1 MYMTSE
7 NQALKVPKDVISTRI
22 PSIPFLMD
30 SELDVEISSLG
41 RTEDIAFSPSGDR
54 LAIAGHLKH
63 RILLFSIDRQSN
75 SEGPLMR
82 LSTPQTIE
90 SDAFLYPHG
99 IFWVDESTIIVAN
112 RQGDACFVRVPSNPE
127 KGFFQITPI
136 HPIGLTSKG
145 IVQSP
150 GSVSVKHLGDGW
162 VDVLLCNNYV
172 HQVSQ
177 HIFILDEKVKPVA
190 DSILLQKGL
199 DIPDGVAQ
207 SQDGHWIAISN
218 HNEHAVRVYR
228 NDELLD
234 IDSEPVATLF
244 GVNYPHGL
252 RFTSCGKYLL
262 VADAGLPFVHIYYS
276 SNGDWC
282 GEINPVASINVIDD
296 NAFNRG
302 QYNIQEGGPK
312 GIDITA
318 DNKIMVVT
326 NHEQPL
332 AFFDLGSFFQK
343 LDLQTTNSRPHIDAH
358 ICLTRHFRGMSR
370 ALAENQAVL
379 EAEKIKNKQM
389 EFKLSVIKSSYSW
402 KMTAPFRIISRG
414 LAE

>member
-1 MYMTSE
+1 MTGD
-7 NQALKVPKDVISTRI
+7 NQALKVPKDVISTSI
-22 PSIPFLMD
+22 PSIPFFMD
-30 SELDVEISSLG
+30 SELDVEISSIG
-41 RTEDIAFSPSGDR
+41 RTEDVVFSPSGNR
-54 LAIAGHLKH
+54 LAIAGHIKN

-75 SEGPLMR
+75 SEGPLVR
-82 LSTPQTIE
+82 LFAPQTIE
-90 SDAFLYPHG
+90 SDALLYPHG

-112 RQGDACFVRVPSNPE
+112 RQGDACFLQVPSGSE
-127 KGFFQITPI
+127 KGFFQTIPI
-136 HPIGLTSKG
+136 HLIGLTSNG

-207 SQDGHWIAISN
+207 SRDGHWIAISN

-252 RFTSCGKYLL
+252 RFTYCEKYLL

-276 SNGDWC
+276 RNGDWC

-296 NAFNRG
+296 HAFTRG

-332 AFFDLGSFFQK
+332 AFFDLGSFLQK
-343 LDLQTTNSRPHIDAH
+343 SNLQPTTSQPHVDAN
-358 ICLTRHFRGMSR
+358 ICLARHFRGMR
-370 ALAENQAVL
+370 RMLTENQAIL
-379 EAEKIKNKQM
+379 ESEKNKNKQL
-389 EFKLSVIKSSYSW
+389 ELRLSAIRSSYSW
-402 KMTAPFRIISRG
+402 KMTTPFRMISRR